1 MSAAGLK
8 ITGSKETKRRLLLIS
23 IDWSRDLMN
32 LCIYFRVYC
41 QEKQEERREL
51 PRIITGPPPEAAVVA
66 FEWLKTSTLT
76 GLHPQLPLSLPQ
88 PECALPYLVR
98 AFSRG
103 DYMGRIQEVGWVTAG
118 LVIWAGTCYYIYKF
132 TKGRAQ
138 SVRTL
143 ARNGSTVKM
152 ETVVG
157 VQSQTLAIN
166 EAEIKTKPQVEI
178 GAETGARSGPRAEV
192 ETKATAIAIHRAN
205 SQAKAMVGAE
215 PETQSESKVVAGTLV
230 MTEAVTLTE
239 VKAKARE
246 VAMKE
251 AVTQTDAEAGKIV
264 KKEAVT
270 QTKAKAWALVAKTE
284 AKREAMTQ
292 TKAETHIL
300 AEKET
305 EINRVMVTQSETL
318 AVPRE
323 VAKMGAT
330 NKTGIVDETK
340 TRALEETVLIPRAFP
355 SKNASC

>member
-1 MSAAGLK
+1 
-8 ITGSKETKRRLLLIS
+8 
-23 IDWSRDLMN
+23 MN
-32 LCIYFRVYC
+32 LYIYFTVYC
-41 QEKQEERREL
+41 QEKQEERKEL
-51 PRIITGPPPEAAVVA
+51 PWIITGPPPVAAVVA
-66 FEWLKTSTLT
+66 FEWLKTSTFT
-76 GLHPQLPLSLPQ
+76 GIHPQLPLSLLQ
-88 PECALPYLVR
+88 PEYALPYLVC
-98 AFSRG
+98 AFSKG

-118 LVIWAGTCYYIYKF
+118 LVIWAGTCYYIYKL

-143 ARNGSTVKM
+143 ARNESTVKM
-152 ETVVG
+152 ETVVE
-157 VQSQTLAIN
+157 VQNRTLATGA
-166 EAEIKTKPQVEI
+166 AEIETKSQAEI
-178 GAETGARSGPRAEV
+178 EAETGAGGGPRAEV
-192 ETKATAIAIHRAN
+192 ETKATAIARHKAN
-205 SQAKAMVGAE
+205 SQAKAMIGAAGE
-215 PETQSESKVVAGTLV
+215 IQSESKVVAGTLV

-239 VKAKARE
+239 AKAKDRE

-300 AEKET
+300 AEKEV

-318 AVPRE
+318 AVPGE
-323 VAKMGAT
+323 VAKMGAM

-355 SKNASC
+355 SKNPSC

>member
-1 MSAAGLK
+1 
-8 ITGSKETKRRLLLIS
+8 
-23 IDWSRDLMN
+23 
-32 LCIYFRVYC
+32 
-41 QEKQEERREL
+41 
-51 PRIITGPPPEAAVVA
+51 
-66 FEWLKTSTLT
+66 
-76 GLHPQLPLSLPQ
+76 
-88 PECALPYLVR
+88 
-98 AFSRG
+98 
-103 DYMGRIQEVGWVTAG
+103 MGRIQEVGWVTAG